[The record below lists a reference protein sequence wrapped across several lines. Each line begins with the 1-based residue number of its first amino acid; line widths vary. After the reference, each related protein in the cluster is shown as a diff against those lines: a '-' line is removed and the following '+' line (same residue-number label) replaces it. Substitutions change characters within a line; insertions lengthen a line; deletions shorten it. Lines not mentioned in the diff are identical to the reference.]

1 MFCDPDSKLLLEKNP
16 ARVGNSVR
24 VDISL
29 HPLFKGRLK
38 NKKRSDP
45 VAQSV
50 EHLTFNQGVMGSSP
64 IGITTCK
71 ANFLNFRLLAFFVF
85 SLGIVWLFPSLLIFP
100 PRRCLFGLAHLRAD
114 FGENTVIILPAVF
127 NTADTKSNTESHR
140 VLIIR
145 NVIAAFSVSFSF
157 SLC

>member
-1 MFCDPDSKLLLEKNP
+1 MFCGPDSKFLLEKNP
-16 ARVGNSVR
+16 ARVGNSGP

-29 HPLFKGRLK
+29 HPLFKRLLR

-71 ANFLNFRLLAFFVF
+71 ANFLIFRLLAFYILH
-85 SLGIVWLFPSLLIFP
+85 LGIVWLFPSPLIFP

-114 FGENTVIILPAVF
+114 FGENTVIILPGVF
-127 NTADTKSNTESHR
+127 NTADTKSNTESHS

-145 NVIAAFSVSFSF
+145 NVIAAFSVPFSF

>member
-1 MFCDPDSKLLLEKNP
+1 MFCGPDSKFLLEKNP
-16 ARVGNSVR
+16 ARVGNSGP

-29 HPLFKGRLK
+29 HPLFKRLLR

-71 ANFLNFRLLAFFVF
+71 ANFLIFRMLAFFVF
-85 SLGIVWLFPSLLIFP
+85 CLGMD
-100 PRRCLFGLAHLRAD
+100 LA
-114 FGENTVIILPAVF
+114 V
-127 NTADTKSNTESHR
+127 
-140 VLIIR
+140 
-145 NVIAAFSVSFSF
+145 SVSPDLPGAAGRLLAMSRHVHSNNATIPHNHFIQ
-157 SLC
+157 